1 MYEGDATATQ
11 PAYSLLSLDTKA
23 ELPISASCVPVPTLV
38 GSITAGVAS
47 GVWGMTQQAAKSGN
61 PSLTS
66 EFEYKFKSVS
76 PSETSEQQV
85 RPQSGSYSGYFLL
98 QLPGRTAPVKVVE
111 NAMSLEFSL
120 NIAGKLNVRGH
131 GENRYG
137 PFSISGTCDNDGR
150 NLELARVYA
159 PKSAQTAKPKTSS
172 SAVRKPSGKDLTRV
186 QEALKKSDDQA
197 VESSTLLGRSESVG
211 AETDGK
217 RSTRARKMPSHLRDE
232 PFPGSISSSFPSN
245 EPFKRCNAIVASLE
259 RSTGSGWF
267 LTPVDAITLGVPHYS
282 AIIDLPMDLGT
293 VKHSLDRGLYS
304 DPHAFAT
311 DMRLVFR
318 NAMTFNILPEAPV
331 HEAARDLHVKF
342 QDQLKGL
349 WKHAAGG
356 TLAGARARV
365 GGLKRDADLDLDGG
379 TKRGKVT
386 NGKGT
391 GKKSGKGKKYP
402 RDDDISTLPSGT
414 GMVPVADLINM
425 QRQMESMQATIAAL
439 QKQASQTEVQV
450 QMNMELGVGTAAP
463 SAYSSS
469 KVPRFAKPLTFDE
482 KEALSDDINA
492 LPPDKLAHV
501 VKIVQESMPLRGRH
515 DDDEI
520 EVDIETLDNDTLR
533 HLQKYVKA
541 SLSKKRT
548 SIKKKVPPLQ
558 VPSTQPDISLTTD
571 ERTLASVAFGN
582 SGLGSGLNSDED
594 DDELAYD
601 VLGA

>member
-1 MYEGDATATQ
+1 MCKGDATATR
-11 PAYSLLSLDTKA
+11 PADSLLTLDIKA
-23 ELPISASCVPVPTLV
+23 ELPISASCVPVPTLL

-66 EFEYKFKSVS
+66 EFEYKFKSLS
-76 PSETSEQQV
+76 LSESSEQQAK
-85 RPQSGSYSGYFLL
+85 PQSGGYSGYFLL

-111 NAMSLEFSL
+111 NAMSLKFSL

-137 PFSISGTCDNDGR
+137 PFSISGTCDTDGR
-150 NLELARVYA
+150 NLELARIYA
-159 PKSAQTAKPKTSS
+159 PKGAQTVKPKTSS
-172 SAVRKPSGKDLTRV
+172 STMHKPSGKDLTRV
-186 QEALKKSDDQA
+186 QEALKKSHDHT
-197 VESSTLLGRSESVG
+197 VESSTLSGGRESVG
-211 AETDGK
+211 AETEGK

-232 PFPGSISSSFPSN
+232 PFPGSISSSFPSSA
-245 EPFKRCNAIVASLE
+245 PFKRCNAMVASLE

-267 LTPVDAITLGVPHYS
+267 LMPVDAITLRVPHYS
-282 AIIDLPMDLGT
+282 AIVDLPMDLGT

-331 HEAARDLHVKF
+331 HEAARDLHVKL

-356 TLAGARARV
+356 TLAGAKVRV
-365 GGLKRDADLDLDGG
+365 GGLKRDADLDFDGG

-386 NGKGT
+386 NGKGA
-391 GKKSGKGKKYP
+391 GKKSGKGKKCP
-402 RDDDISTLPSGT
+402 RDDEISTLPSGT

-450 QMNMELGVGTAAP
+450 QMNMELGVGTATP

-515 DDDEI
+515 DDGEI

-548 SIKKKVPPLQ
+548 SMKKKNPLLQ
-558 VPSTQPDISLTTD
+558 MPSTHPDISLTAD

>member
-1 MYEGDATATQ
+1 MYEGDATATR
-11 PAYSLLSLDTKA
+11 PADSLLSLDTKA
-23 ELPISASCVPVPTLV
+23 ELPISASCAPVPTLV

-186 QEALKKSDDQA
+186 QEALKRSDDQA
-197 VESSTLLGRSESVG
+197 VESST
-211 AETDGK
+211 
-217 RSTRARKMPSHLRDE
+217 
-232 PFPGSISSSFPSN
+232 SFPSN

-318 NAMTFNILPEAPV
+318 NAMTFIILPEAPV

-356 TLAGARARV
+356 TLAGAKARV

-386 NGKGT
+386 NGNCT

-582 SGLGSGLNSDED
+582 PGLGSGLNSDED